1 MKIRLIGIVLD
12 LGLDLDHG
20 YDRSHDDDDDHT
32 IIRWETVRCLISWF
46 MDGRDNYLDLGDDRV
61 GYDYHG
67 DGRCSL

>member
-20 YDRSHDDDDDHT
+20 YDRSHDDDDHT
-32 IIRWETVRCLISWF
+32 IIRWETVRCLSWF
-46 MDGRDNYLDLGDDRV
+46 MDSHDNDLDLGDDRV